1 MQRTI
6 FSVVFILLMVMALT
20 IPSYAAGTT
29 TLPNEFLY
37 PLLLLMLGGIV
48 KVFWGA
54 WDKLQELRYK
64 KANGTTAGLD
74 SMLEK
79 VSRMEQMLQTAS
91 EYDRE
96 VRNDL
101 EQIRDAQTGTNRLLT
116 EILDEMKQSRTFN
129 QQLLNQLV
137 SRLVD

>member
-6 FSVVFILLMVMALT
+6 FSVVFILLMVMALI

-54 WDKLQELRYK
+54 WYKLQELRYK
-64 KANGTTAGLD
+64 KANGTTAEY

>member
-6 FSVVFILLMVMALT
+6 FSVVFILLMVMALI

-54 WDKLQELRYK
+54 WYKLQELRYK
-64 KANGTTAGLD
+64 KANGTTAEY

-101 EQIRDAQTGTNRLLT
+101 EQIRDAQTVTNRLLT